1 MTEKRFSGIFGK
13 LYNRIVA
20 PLGSV
25 SRVHGHRRQDAFRDR
40 RVCRRLNIGDYRR
53 GGDHQ
58 RDHRRHRR
66 KIRVQMGGRDK
77 RIKNNGTEYPHTE
90 KYADIFAFG
99 QKISAVRKRS
109 PPFLSKNAR
118 KHKRSHHLTIRP
130 LREAFRLCRHLCKR
144 SVLQF
149 STDRNFLPH
158 SRRHRSH
165 SGSALFRRLSAK
177 RFLKFYS
184 RQVSGYSLTKIATYG
199 IIYTQSYI

>member
-1 MTEKRFSGIFGK
+1 MTEKRFSGIFRK

-118 KHKRSHHLTIRP
+118 KHKLSHHLTIRP
-130 LREAFRLCRHLCKR
+130 PREAFRLCGIYANGA
-144 SVLQF
+144 F
-149 STDRNFLPH
+149 YN
-158 SRRHRSH
+158 
-165 SGSALFRRLSAK
+165 FRRTET
-177 RFLKFYS
+177 FS
-184 RQVSGYSLTKIATYG
+184 RTHTDIGRIRVPSFFVDYRQRDF
-199 IIYTQSYI
+199 